1 MQAGRK
7 LEDGGHWGCEPTG
20 GQAQARPPQ
29 EGTLGSRLKWDS
41 RGTQL
46 QSGASPPTPSLG
58 QGVAATNIPQL
69 KQTPGGQDRRVTHA
83 SVPTKTLSTKKPH
96 KGRHL
101 CPGFLVPY
109 PEPRRPTPSVEARGC
124 PGAAVACSP
133 VGPSHHAHSQPGSPA
148 VPPVSSCPP
157 AAGPSVDSGK
167 PRPPAACLSPQAA
180 QGPAAPRTDAQWP
193 LWGQQCRCGSSQ
205 HAVLSHTQEER
216 GWRGPTL
223 QHVLELPQC
232 RLLGGLHTR
241 VAWGAREAS
250 LGEAGENEAPE
261 GALTA
266 TLTWAR
272 ILGLTNFLSWPR
284 HRFFEGP

>member
-1 MQAGRK
+1 MGQQGDAAAVWSVTSHTQPGAG
-7 LEDGGHWGCEPTG
+7 GVCNQQPS
-20 GQAQARPPQ
+20 AQADPRWAGQKGDPCICPHQDSEHQEAPQ
-29 EGTLGSRLKWDS
+29 GKASLSRLP
-41 RGTQL
+41 RTL
-46 QSGASPPTPSLG
+46 PRAS
-58 QGVAATNIPQL
+58 A
-69 KQTPGGQDRRVTHA
+69 
-83 SVPTKTLSTKKPH
+83 
-96 KGRHL
+96 L
-101 CPGFLVPY
+101 C
-109 PEPRRPTPSVEARGC
+109 VEAQGC
-124 PGAAVACSP
+124 PGAAVARSP
-133 VGPSHHAHSQPGSPA
+133 VGPAHHAHSQPGSPA

-180 QGPAAPRTDAQWP
+180 QGPAAPRTDARWP
-193 LWGQQCRCGSSQ
+193 LWGQQCRCGSRQ
-205 HAVLSHTQEER
+205 RGVLSHTQEER

-261 GALTA
+261 GSLTA